1 MQHTVKPVDNDEF
14 KLKQWDMKSKQREY
28 YDQQTKEQ
36 KTLLTREKVQMF
48 RDGKW
53 KPALLKS

>member
-1 MQHTVKPVDNDEF
+1 
-14 KLKQWDMKSKQREY
+14 MKSKQREY

>member
-1 MQHTVKPVDNDEF
+1 
-14 KLKQWDMKSKQREY
+14 MKSKQWEY

-36 KTLLTREKVQMF
+36 KMLLTIEKVQMF

-53 KPALLKS
+53 KAALFKS